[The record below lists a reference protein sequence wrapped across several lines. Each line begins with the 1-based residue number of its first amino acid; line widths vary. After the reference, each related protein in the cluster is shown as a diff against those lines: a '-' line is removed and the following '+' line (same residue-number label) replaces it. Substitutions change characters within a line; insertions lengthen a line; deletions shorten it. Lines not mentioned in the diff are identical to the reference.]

1 MKPILEQWLADVA
14 NRQPAQLNQS
24 GLVEGIR
31 DKPLGPRSDYAKI
44 TVVFEPA
51 SQLEVDCSATN
62 RSELVADGYL
72 QGALFGLLDVLL
84 TDGAYPLRN
93 VKLTITA
100 AEIHPI
106 HSSQMAFRW
115 AGRDAG
121 TKLLEAI
128 RPRPR
133 VS

>member
-1 MKPILEQWLADVA
+1 MNPILEQWLADIA

-24 GLVEGIR
+24 GLVEGVR

-44 TVVFEPA
+44 TVAFEPA
-51 SQLEVDCSATN
+51 SQLEVECSAVN
-62 RSELVADGYL
+62 RSELEADGYL
-72 QGALFGLLDVLL
+72 QGALLGLLDVLL
-84 TDGAYPLRN
+84 TDGTYPLRN

-121 TKLLEAI
+121 TKLLGAI
-128 RPRPR
+128 LPRPR

>member
-14 NRQPAQLNQS
+14 NRQTAQLHQS
-24 GLVEGIR
+24 GLVDGVR

-44 TVVFEPA
+44 TVAFEPA

-62 RSELVADGYL
+62 RSELEADGYL

-84 TDGAYPLRN
+84 TAGAYPLRN
-93 VKLTITA
+93 IRLTITA

-121 TKLLEAI
+121 NKLLEAI
-128 RPRPR
+128 RPKPR

>member
-1 MKPILEQWLADVA
+1 MKPILEQWLTDVA
-14 NRQPAQLNQS
+14 SRQAARLNQS
-24 GLVEGIR
+24 GLVEGVR
-31 DKPLGPRSDYAKI
+31 VKPLGPRSDYAKV
-44 TVVFEPA
+44 TVAFEPA
-51 SQLEVDCSATN
+51 SQLEVDCSAAN
-62 RSELVADGYL
+62 RSELEADGYL

-84 TDGAYPLRN
+84 TNGTYPLRN
-93 VKLTITA
+93 VKLTITT

-128 RPRPR
+128 RPKPR